1 MKMPTFYKIYLAG
14 IVLSFCIPA
23 TTLVYELVV
32 DRNGPN
38 QLAPFESSLQLMGLT
53 QMFWT
58 IGFSLFFLVT
68 GFVATFKRSK
78 LAVRNFGLA
87 VVFFLISYPSAFP
100 NWCCA
105 LARDSGVVTTGADLK

>member
-1 MKMPTFYKIYLAG
+1 MKTPTFFKIYLAG
-14 IVLSFCIPA
+14 VVLSFCIPA
-23 TTLVYELVV
+23 ATLVYELVV
-32 DRNGPN
+32 DQNSLN
-38 QLAPFESSLQLMGLT
+38 QLAPFQSSLQLMGLT

-58 IGFSLFFLVT
+58 IAFSLFFLVT

-87 VVFFLISYPSAFP
+87 VLFFLISYPSAFP

-105 LARDSGVVTTGADLK
+105 LARDSGLLTSSVAP